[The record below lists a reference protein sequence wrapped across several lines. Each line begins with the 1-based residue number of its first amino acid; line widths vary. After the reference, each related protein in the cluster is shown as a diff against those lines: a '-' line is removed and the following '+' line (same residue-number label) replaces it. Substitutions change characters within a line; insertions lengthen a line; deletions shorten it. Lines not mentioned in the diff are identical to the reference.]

1 MEHVYKFDMPIRS
14 LRNLVNLLTTLKLI
28 KKNMFN
34 TQSVGISNTIT
45 DLLVVTLD
53 NVDTHVVG

>member
-1 MEHVYKFDMPIRS
+1 MPIRS

-28 KKNMFN
+28 KKKKMFN

>member
-1 MEHVYKFDMPIRS
+1 MPIRS

-28 KKNMFN
+28 KKKKFN